1 MTWGR
6 CPHTPGVYRLEGIW
20 RGRKKE
26 RQSVK
31 PCPSVIPRHGAR
43 VALQQSPILRTDKKM
58 IASLLKRS

>member
-20 RGRKKE
+20 RGRKKKG
-26 RQSVK
+26 RALK

-43 VALQQSPILRTDKKM
+43 VALQQSPILRTDKK
-58 IASLLKRS
+58 